1 LREKFLFEV
10 FDSHVNKIKNKI
22 QNQKISLIIDES
34 PDFMRRPALNVLT
47 SFFDFEKKE
56 NFVIEN
62 SNS

>member
-34 PDFMRRPALNVLT
+34 PDFMRPALNVLT